1 MVAAYGQQYFFSVE
15 ASSAYVPPQ
24 PGSQANMVG
33 LYIDELVT
41 APNPRVGEEAEPIAP
56 DDVEATRR

>member
-1 MVAAYGQQYFFSVE
+1 MVVAYGQRYFFSVE

-24 PGSQANMVG
+24 PGSHANMVG

-41 APNPRVGEEAEPIAP
+41 APNPRVGEEGEPIAP